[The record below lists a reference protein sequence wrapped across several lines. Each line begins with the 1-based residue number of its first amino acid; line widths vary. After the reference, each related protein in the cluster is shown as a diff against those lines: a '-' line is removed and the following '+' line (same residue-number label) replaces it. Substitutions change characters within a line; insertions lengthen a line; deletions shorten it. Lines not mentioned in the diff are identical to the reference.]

1 MTIRKDQTIDIR
13 SNTQKQNI
21 EQHEPHIKPGVNCCV
36 LEGTA
41 VLAPPMASV
50 VQVVLLYTTC
60 TFMSKI

>member
-1 MTIRKDQTIDIR
+1 MAIRKDQTIDIR

-41 VLAPPMASV
+41 VLAVATNGV
-50 VQVVLLYTTC
+50 RRTRGNVIYYLHIYV
-60 TFMSKI
+60 